1 MHALRA
7 QQLTSAFIISTFIK
21 TNNNLLVFA
30 RAPAE
35 RQQERSIRAG
45 DGRAVHSFASAATLP
60 VPEHR
65 ADSHDLHRAG
75 SSALQFALIEWG
87 RHSSRANA
95 PLLLVDALASS
106 AGAAPARPRLTLRF
120 NSGIS

>member
-87 RHSSRANA
+87 ATLQSSEC
-95 PLLLVDALASS
+95 ASPPC
-106 AGAAPARPRLTLRF
+106 GRPRLLCGCCSRETAF
-120 NSGIS
+120 NPEI

>member
-1 MHALRA
+1 MLER
-7 QQLTSAFIISTFIK
+7 
-21 TNNNLLVFA
+21 
-30 RAPAE
+30 RAE